1 MALSADQRRYLD
13 EVRRL
18 AVRELAGGAEVYLF
32 GSFARGTA
40 RRGSDIDLAVLP
52 RADAAQG
59 ALSRLREALEESW
72 VPYRVDVVDLRE
84 ADPAFRE
91 RVLKEGV
98 RWSA

>member
-1 MALSADQRRYLD
+1 MALSLDQRRYLD

-18 AVRELAGGAEVYLF
+18 ALREFPGGAQVYLF
-32 GSFARGTA
+32 GSFASGRA
-40 RRGSDIDLAVLP
+40 RRGSDIDVAVLP
-52 RADAAQG
+52 RAGAAKG

-72 VPYRVDVVDLRE
+72 VPHRVDVVDLRE

-91 RVLKEGV
+91 RVLREGV